1 MIKGSYS
8 EYENDKAFPFKKRL
22 IICTNFIYMYV
33 KIHRGVFARKIRI
46 IIVLSF
52 E

>member
-8 EYENDKAFPFKKRL
+8 EYEIDKAFPFKKRL
-22 IICTNFIYMYV
+22 IICTNFIYV

-46 IIVLSF
+46 IVLSF

>member
-22 IICTNFIYMYV
+22 IICTNFIYV